1 MSVSVFT
8 ITHVPFTPPK
18 DPIYIPLQVGRALHD
33 DCGYQGDDTGDNISA
48 KNPYYS
54 ELTGL
59 YWIWKNY
66 TGADYLGLCH
76 YRRYFLND
84 RGELMTESDY
94 MNILSSHDV
103 IIAKPVLGD
112 YDYRTVY
119 ARSHDIRNLDMTGE
133 VIRELYPDY
142 YETFQDVIDGHYCY
156 VGNLFAAPA
165 PLFYAYCEWLF
176 TIFSVLETRI
186 DCGAYDDY
194 HKRVFGFLSEQLLA
208 VWIKHNRLSC
218 YEAPYSVNQEKAET
232 ILLKENIR
240 NYITHADVGGAYQ
253 CLCDTLEKRPD
264 LLLKAADFGQELE
277 TIEHILNVCR
287 VEEEAGL
294 PTLLQ
299 FSQELDILIKHF
311 RLLVR
316 ILEQIRN
323 SAVSE
328 EELQYLIDCRV
339 SYKCIIY
346 MIQNFAPLSSYPLE
360 LLNRLAVIYEN
371 AGNYLTSLSFLEE
384 ALSLQETNR
393 TTLSNIVSVLNHMG
407 HPDMAEEYA
416 QLLHTDSP
424 RRIVVFTGSKI
435 PILAYIAGQ
444 YVSAFTALGHT
455 VLSYDMQHFEESFQ
469 ALLAFHEHG
478 LDCAVVFNNAGF
490 RMEPQDGSSLWDL
503 WNVPCC
509 NIIVD
514 HPMYYYE
521 TLDHAPKNGIVAC
534 ADRCHED
541 YIRRFY
547 PTVRRTIFLPT
558 AGEDRKPY
566 EALKPFSERS
576 IDVLFVGGYKYDKD
590 VLYEKFSTRLTEY
603 LMQHPAETFESAM
616 EHCLLAEHPHLS
628 DRELKKYIEQYRFLD
643 LNICALFRL
652 EILRTLVNAGITV
665 TVYGDRFEETDL
677 YNHPNFLYRG
687 RCSTEEGIRLMEDSK
702 IVLNQLAWFKAGASE
717 RIFEAMLQGAVAL
730 TDDSLY
736 LREHFT
742 DHEDIMFYSLSQ
754 LNTLPD
760 IVRSILNNDT
770 QTEALRRN
778 AYDKAHKQHTWQ
790 QRASALIDV
799 FNDLAKKK

>member
-1 MSVSVFT
+1 MSICVFT

-18 DPIYIPLQVGRALHD
+18 DPVYMPLQVGRAQHD

-84 RGELMTESDY
+84 SGELMTESDY
-94 MNILSSHDV
+94 MNILSTHDV

-133 VIRELYPDY
+133 VIRELYPEY
-142 YETFQDVIDGHYCY
+142 YETFQNVITDHYCY

-176 TIFSVLETRI
+176 AIFAVLETRI
-186 DCGAYDDY
+186 DCSVYDDY

-218 YEAPYSVNQEKAET
+218 YEAPYSVDQEKAET
-232 ILLKENIR
+232 ILLKENMR
-240 NYITHADVGGAYQ
+240 NYIAHADVRGAYQ
-253 CLCDTLEKRPD
+253 CLCSTLEKRPD
-264 LLLKAADFGQELE
+264 LLLKVSDFGQELE

-287 VEEEAGL
+287 VEEETGL

-316 ILEQIRN
+316 ILEQIDN
-323 SAVSE
+323 NTASE

-339 SYKCIIY
+339 SYKCLIY
-346 MIQNFAPLSSYPLE
+346 MIQNFATLSSHPLE
-360 LLNRLAVIYEN
+360 LLNRLAVIYES
-371 AGNYLTSLSFLEE
+371 AGDYLTSLSFLEE
-384 ALSLQETNR
+384 ALPLQETNR
-393 TTLSNIVSVLNHMG
+393 TTLSNIVSVLTHMG
-407 HPDMAEEYA
+407 HPEMAEEYA
-416 QLLHTDSP
+416 QLLNTDSP

-435 PILAYIAGQ
+435 PILAYIAKQ

-455 VLSYDMQHFEESFQ
+455 VLCYDMQHFEESFQ
-469 ALLAFHEHG
+469 ALLEFHEYG

-490 RMEPQDGSSLWDL
+490 RMEPQDGASLWDL
-503 WNVPCC
+503 WNVPCY

-521 TLDHAPKNGIVAC
+521 TLDHSPKNGIVAC
-534 ADRCHED
+534 ADRYHED

-558 AGEDRKPY
+558 AGEYRKPY

-576 IDVLFVGGYKYDKD
+576 IDVLFVGGYKYDENYPHD
-590 VLYEKFSTRLTEY
+590 MFSTELAAY
-603 LMQHPAETFESAM
+603 LVQHPTVTFETAFEQRLS
-616 EHCLLAEHPHLS
+616 EHQRTLS
-628 DRELKKYIEQYRFLD
+628 DSALKENIQQYRFLD
-643 LNICALFRL
+643 LNIGALFRL

-736 LREHFT
+736 LRERFT

-754 LNTLPD
+754 LNALPD
-760 IVRSILNNDT
+760 IVRSILDNDA

-778 AYDKAHKQHTWQ
+778 VYDKAYKQHTWL
-790 QRASALIDV
+790 QRASALI
-799 FNDLAKKK
+799 NDLQQKK

>member
-1 MSVSVFT
+1 MSICVFT

-18 DPIYIPLQVGRALHD
+18 DPVYMPLQVGRALHA

-76 YRRYFLND
+76 YRRYFLNHD
-84 RGELMTESDY
+84 GELMSESDY

-103 IIAKPVLGD
+103 IIARPSPGD

-133 VIRELYPDY
+133 VIRELYPEY
-142 YETFQDVIDGHYCY
+142 YETFQSVITGHYCY

-165 PLFYAYCEWLF
+165 PLFHAYCEWLF
-176 TIFSVLETRI
+176 AIFAVLETRI
-186 DCGAYDDY
+186 DCSAYDDY

-218 YEAPYSVNQEKAET
+218 YEAPYSLNQEKAET

-240 NYITHADVGGAYQ
+240 DYITHTDVNGAYQ
-253 CLCDTLEKRPD
+253 CLCNTLEKRPD
-264 LLLKAADFGQELE
+264 LLLKASDFGQELE

-299 FSQELDILIKHF
+299 FSHELDILIRHF

-316 ILEQIRN
+316 ILEQIGN
-323 SAVSE
+323 NAASG
-328 EELQYLIDCRV
+328 EELRYLIDCRV

-346 MIQNFAPLSSYPLE
+346 MIQNYAALSSHPLE
-360 LLNRLAVIYEN
+360 LLNRLAVIYES
-371 AGNYLTSLSFLEE
+371 AGDYLTSLSFLEE
-384 ALSLQETNR
+384 ALPLQETNR
-393 TTLSNIVSVLNHMG
+393 TTLSNIVSVLTHMG
-407 HPDMAEEYA
+407 HPEMAEEYA

-435 PILAYIAGQ
+435 PILAYIARQ

-469 ALLAFHEHG
+469 ALLEFHEYG

-521 TLDHAPKNGIVAC
+521 TLDHAPAHGIVAC
-534 ADRCHED
+534 ADRYHED

-558 AGEDRKPY
+558 AGEYLKPY

-576 IDVLFVGGYKYDKD
+576 IDVLFVGGYKYDENYPHD
-590 VLYEKFSTRLTEY
+590 MFSTELSAY
-603 LMQHPAETFESAM
+603 LVQHPTVTFEAAFEQSLS
-616 EHCLLAEHPHLS
+616 EHHRTLS
-628 DRELKKYIEQYRFLD
+628 DSALKESMQQYRFVD
-643 LNICALFRL
+643 MNTSALFRL

-677 YNHPNFLYRG
+677 YHHPNFVYRG

-717 RIFEAMLQGAVAL
+717 RIFEAMLLGAVAL

-754 LNTLPD
+754 LNALPD
-760 IVRSILNNDT
+760 IVRSILDNDA

-778 AYDKAHKQHTWQ
+778 AYDKAHKQHTWL
-790 QRASALIDV
+790 QRASALI
-799 FNDLAKKK
+799 NDLQ

>member
-1 MSVSVFT
+1 MRFPMSVSVFT
-8 ITHVPFTPPK
+8 ITHVPFTPPN
-18 DPIYIPLQVGRALHD
+18 DPIYIPLQVGRALHND
-33 DCGYQGDDTGDNISA
+33 YGYQRDDTGDNISA

-66 TGADYLGLCH
+66 TGADYLGFCH
-76 YRRYFLND
+76 YRRYLLND
-84 RGELMTESDY
+84 TGAIMTGADY
-94 MNILSSHDV
+94 QRILSTYDV
-103 IIAKPVLGD
+103 IIARPESGA

-133 VIRELYPDY
+133 VIQELYPDY
-142 YETFQDVIDGHYCY
+142 YETFRHIISGHACY
-156 VGNLFAAPA
+156 VGNLFAASA

-176 TIFSVLETRI
+176 TILAALEERI
-186 DCGAYDDY
+186 DCSAYDDY

-208 VWIKHNRLSC
+208 VWIKHNRLAC

-240 NYITHADVGGAYQ
+240 SYIAHADVRGAYQ

-264 LLLKAADFGQELE
+264 LLLKASDFGQELE
-277 TIEHILNVCR
+277 TIEHILNACR

-294 PTLLQ
+294 PTLIQ
-299 FSQELDILIKHF
+299 FSQDLDILVKHF
-311 RLLVR
+311 RLLLR
-316 ILEQIRN
+316 ILEQISN
-323 SAVSE
+323 DSVSG
-328 EELQYLIDCRV
+328 EELQYLTDCRV
-339 SYKCIIY
+339 SYKCLIY
-346 MIQNFAPLSSYPLE
+346 MIQNFAVLSSHPLE
-360 LLNRLAVIYEN
+360 LLNRLAVIYES
-371 AGNYLTSLSFLEE
+371 AGDYLTSLSFLEE
-384 ALSLQETNR
+384 ALPLQETNR
-393 TTLSNIVSVLNHMG
+393 TTLSNIVSVLTHMG
-407 HPDMAEEYA
+407 HPEMAEEYA
-416 QLLHTDSP
+416 QLLNTEFP
-424 RRIVVFTGSKI
+424 KRIVVFAGSKI
-435 PILAYIAGQ
+435 PILAYIAEQ
-444 YVSAFTALGHT
+444 YASAFTALGHT
-455 VLSYDMQHFEESFQ
+455 VLCCDMQHFEESFH
-469 ALLAFHEHG
+469 ALFAFHEQG
-478 LDCAVVFNNAGF
+478 LDCVVVFNNVGF
-490 RMEPQDGSSLWDL
+490 CMELPDGPSLWDR
-503 WNVPCC
+503 WGVPCY

-521 TLDHAPKNGIVAC
+521 TLNHAPANGIVAC
-534 ADRCHED
+534 ADRLHED

-558 AGEDRKPY
+558 AGEYLKPY
-566 EALKPFSERS
+566 ETLKPYAERS
-576 IDVLFVGGYKYDKD
+576 IDVLFIGGYKYDENVQYD
-590 VLYEKFSTRLTEY
+590 TFGSYLSEY
-603 LMQHPAETFESAM
+603 LIRHSGETFESAL
-616 EHCLLAEHPHLS
+616 ERCLLAADFHLS
-628 DRELKKYIEQYRFLD
+628 DAEIKQYIERYRFLD
-643 LNICALFRL
+643 LNIGALFRL

-677 YNHPNFLYRG
+677 YHHPNFLYRG

-717 RIFEAMLQGAVAL
+717 RIFEAMLLGAVAL

-760 IVRSILNNDT
+760 IVHSILDNDA

-778 AYDKAHKQHTWQ
+778 AYDKAYKQHTWL
-790 QRASALIDV
+790 QRASTLI
-799 FNDLAKKK
+799 NDLR